1 MILNLGI
8 HTTMNSAPSIPEEI
22 IKLFDKSSIALS
34 LASAGN
40 DKPLIAANKKFC
52 ELTGYDLEEIVGK
65 NCRFLQGTYD
75 NTDAKKNIHQF
86 LNGNAGLSIRQP
98 LINVKAD
105 GTPFIN
111 LLYMSR
117 LCDGTGKTQFILAS
131 QFDISNTHTENLNH
145 YGVVLGDTLKKI
157 TPLAYQAGI
166 ILEGSIAAL
175 ANSTAMIAQAKLTLA
190 ELQSANH
197 IF

>member
-1 MILNLGI
+1 
-8 HTTMNSAPSIPEEI
+8 MNSIAAIPEEI
-22 IKLFDKSSIALS
+22 INLFDKSNVPLS

-40 DKPLIAANKKFC
+40 DKPLIATNKKFC
-52 ELTGYDLEEIVGK
+52 ELTGYDNSEIIGK
-65 NCRFLQGTYD
+65 NCRFLQGHYD
-75 NTDAKKNIHQF
+75 NTEARKNIHHF
-86 LNGNAGLSIRQP
+86 LDGNFGLSIRQP

-117 LCDGTGKTQFILAS
+117 LCDASGNTRFILAS
-131 QFDISNTHTENLNH
+131 QFDISNTQTEKLAQ
-145 YGVVLGDTLKKI
+145 YGIALGDSIKKI
-157 TPLAYQAGI
+157 SPIAYQAGI
-166 ILEGSIAAL
+166 ILEGSIAAI

-190 ELQSANH
+190 DLQSTRH